1 MQMPDIIDI
10 HSRQI
15 LDSRGNPT
23 VEVEVFL
30 LNGGWGRA
38 AVPSG
43 ASTGEHEAVE
53 LRDGGDSYGG
63 KSVQKALD
71 NIQKVIAPE
80 IYGLSALNQAVIDEI
95 MIRIDGT
102 LNKSTLGANAMLAVS
117 MAVSRAAASHLGL
130 PLYRYLGGPGAR
142 HLPIPFM
149 NILNGGQHASNP
161 IDLQEFMIVPSGF
174 GSFSRALQAGT
185 EIFHALRRRAA
196 SMGLSTT
203 VGDEGGLA
211 PDLPSNRAALEL
223 IVESISDAGYI
234 AGTNVFIALD
244 PAASEFYKDGL
255 YFMHGCDPEGLTSVR
270 MVDYWSE
277 LIDEFPIVSIE
288 DGLAEDDW
296 DGWVRMNR
304 LLGDRILIIGDDL
317 LVTNED
323 RLSRAIASDA
333 ANSILIKLN
342 QIGTVTETMNTVNL
356 AHKNGWKAVV
366 SHRSGETEDTYIS
379 DFAVAMNT
387 DLLKTGS
394 ACRTDRVAKYNQ
406 LLRIEEELGTQA
418 VFRGP
423 QFFGIDRGN

>member
-1 MQMPDIIDI
+1 MPDIIDI

>member
-1 MQMPDIIDI
+1 MPDIIDI
-10 HSRQI
+10 LARQI

-53 LRDGGDSYGG
+53 LRDEGDAYGG
-63 KSVQKALD
+63 KGVLRAIE
-71 NIQKVIAPE
+71 NIERTIAPE
-80 IYGLSALNQAVIDEI
+80 ICGLSAINQAAIDEI
-95 MIRIDGT
+95 MIRLDGT
-102 LNKSTLGANAMLAVS
+102 PNKSNLGANAILAVS

-130 PLYRYLGGPGAR
+130 PLYRYLGGPNAR

-161 IDLQEFMIVPSGF
+161 IDLQEFMIVPAGF
-174 GSFSRALQAGT
+174 DSFSRALQAGT
-185 EIFHALRRRAA
+185 EIFHALRRRAS
-196 SMGLSTT
+196 SMGLSTS

-211 PDLPSNRAALEL
+211 PDLPSNRAALDL
-223 IVESISDAGYI
+223 IVESIKDAGYA
-234 AGTNVFIALD
+234 AGQDVFIALD
-244 PAASEFYKDGL
+244 PAASEFYRDGL
-255 YFMHGCDPEGLTSVR
+255 YFMHGCDPEGLTSAK
-270 MVDYWSE
+270 MVDYWND
-277 LIDEFPIVSIE
+277 LIEEFPIVSIE
-288 DGLAEDDW
+288 DGLAENDW
-296 DGWVRMNR
+296 EGWVSMNR

-317 LVTNED
+317 LVTSEE
-323 RLSRAIASDA
+323 RLARAIGSAA

-379 DFAVAMNT
+379 DFSVAMNT

-406 LLRIEEELGTQA
+406 LLRIEEELGAQA
-418 VFRGP
+418 IFRGP
-423 QFFGIDRGN
+423 QFFENSTGD